1 MAQLQG
7 NSGAKVRLSGTV
19 TVDVASIAANLIA
32 LTNVTLAD
40 VVPGDTII
48 LVPPSGGLSV
58 LIGALPGYC
67 TTAGTAI
74 IPFVNP
80 SVAALDAASAVFDFQ
95 IIKKVGL

>member
-1 MAQLQG
+1 MAQMQG

-19 TVDVASIAANLIA
+19 TLDVASIAASLIA
-32 LTNVTLAD
+32 LESVVIPD

-48 LVPPSGGLSV
+48 LTPPSGGLSV

-67 TTAGTAI
+67 TVAGTAI

-80 SVAALDAASAVFDFQ
+80 SVAALNAASAVFNYQ
-95 IIKKVGL
+95 ILKPCGP